1 MERGLLWLPLLLLF
15 IWLTWSG
22 WNEYQKLEAYKV
34 WAQDF
39 DNAKFDI
46 YAVLGKKDRQLTW
59 GKPTRKGVVD
69 LDSFS
74 VDDVEEIKLLVGDR
88 LVNLDNLPSRG
99 QPTLEFSFNNEKP
112 TLKIPFTDI
121 TLAAKW
127 LKYIY
132 KS

>member
-46 YAVLGKKDRQLTW
+46 YAVLGLKGRQIIW

-74 VDDVEEIKLLVGDR
+74 VDDVEEIKLLVSDR
-88 LVNLDNLPSRG
+88 LVDLDNLPSRG
-99 QPTLEFSFNNEKP
+99 QPALEFTFGDRKP
-112 TLKIPFTDI
+112 TLRVPFTDI
-121 TLAAKW
+121 SLAAKW
-127 LKYIY
+127 LKYLY